1 MGVARRPI
9 AHSHRAALRQ
19 HFQTADPKPTQAA
32 LRAWFTNQ
40 FGYQISQSIVSR
52 SLGEN
57 FVNLDSTDVSESA
70 YRLRSCQWPWLETL
84 LTNWIEDV
92 ESRSGRLANEDIRR
106 KARELWKQADESQG
120 LVIPQFSVGWVMKF
134 RRRHEMRLLSN
145 SDQRQSEASP
155 DTIFESTLIVN
166 PDSNPDDAP
175 EHALNFFPIHSN
187 TREAIPCNFV
197 PSTSETN
204 IDFGFTDP
212 PIPTFSPD
220 HLIHL
225 VQHNVFRALMA
236 NKSLILS
243 ASVVLQESPLPTPI
257 EQFPTTLC
265 GGLTVVHPLP
275 GHPVPDTLYPT
286 PLQMNCAHT
295 GWINMFPFPRF
306 RDNLI
311 KKGIDFIP
319 EEMCKDLFG
328 DIFPNNAPPHGEDQ
342 HISQEFTLA
351 SSSLNG
357 NADAIDFEDQD
368 DFTAGRKC
376 LITWDDPSQI
386 ESWEVT
392 PGFLSNWGWA
402 FEGCQDLIDAS
413 NRWRASRNEKLMN
426 VFY

>member
-1 MGVARRPI
+1 MGVTRKPV

-40 FGYQISQSIVSR
+40 FGYKISQSIISR
-52 SLGEN
+52 SLSES
-57 FVNLDSTDVSESA
+57 FANLDSTDVSESA

-84 LTNWIEDV
+84 LTNWLEEE
-92 ESRSGRLANEDIRR
+92 ESRSGRVANDDIRR
-106 KARELWKQADESQG
+106 KARELWKQADESRG
-120 LVIPQFSVGWVMKF
+120 LKTPQFSVGWVMKF
-134 RRRHEMRLLSN
+134 KRRHEMRLQSN
-145 SDQRQSEASP
+145 SDQHQSETSS
-155 DTIFESTLIVN
+155 DVIFESSLIGN
-166 PDSNPDDAP
+166 PEEAP
-175 EHALNFFPIHSN
+175 EHALDFFSIHSN
-187 TREAIPCNFV
+187 TREAIPSNFIS
-197 PSTSETN
+197 STLETN
-204 IDFGFTDP
+204 IDFGCTDP
-212 PIPTFSPD
+212 PIPIFSAD

-243 ASVVLQESPLPTPI
+243 ASVVLEESSLPTPI
-257 EQFPTTLC
+257 EQFPTKLC

-275 GHPVPDTLYPT
+275 GYPVPDTLYPT
-286 PLQMNCAHT
+286 PLQMSCAHT

-328 DIFPNNAPPHGEDQ
+328 DIFPNNNESAHSENVP
-342 HISQEFTLA
+342 EFTLA
-351 SSSLNG
+351 SSFTAEG
-357 NADAIDFEDQD
+357 ADVIEFEDQG

-376 LITWDDPSQI
+376 LITWDDPSRI

-392 PGFLSNWGWA
+392 PGFVRKWGWA
-402 FEGCQDLIDAS
+402 LEGCQDLIEAS
-413 NRWRASRNEKLMN
+413 NRWRESRNEKLMN
-426 VFY
+426 VFF